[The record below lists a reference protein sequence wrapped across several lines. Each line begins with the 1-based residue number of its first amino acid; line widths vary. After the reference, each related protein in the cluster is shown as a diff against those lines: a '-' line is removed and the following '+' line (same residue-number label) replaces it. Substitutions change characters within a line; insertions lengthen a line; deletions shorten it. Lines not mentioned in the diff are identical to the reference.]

1 MLKMTKNENKKKISV
16 ILPVYN
22 DPKGV
27 SVTLNSLLEQD
38 TSVEYEILVIDNN
51 SKDDT
56 PKVIDDYEKDHPE
69 LIKSLVER
77 KIQSSYAAR
86 NKGIK
91 NAEGE
96 ILAFIDSD
104 MWVDEDW
111 LNKIAE
117 VFNENEAKYIGI
129 DVEIV
134 VEKNSFS
141 ALYDKITGFPVQD
154 YIENDHFCPTCCL
167 AVSKEIIEDVGK
179 FNENLISSGD
189 REFGHRVYENC
200 YEQSYIPEI
209 KMYHP
214 ARSSFRSHVKKWI
227 RLGRGVYQLSKNY
240 PDRYKDE
247 RRNVLNPIYY
257 IPPSPEIIEEIKER
271 GKTTRFTKKIGL
283 VSMKWIEKIFTHYG
297 YIYEKY
303 NN

>member
-38 TSVEYEILVIDNN
+38 TSLEYEILVIDNN

-56 PKVIDDYEKDHPE
+56 PKVIDNYEKSNPK
-69 LIKSLVER
+69 LIRSFVER
-77 KIQSSYAAR
+77 EVQSSYAAR
-86 NKGIK
+86 NKGID
-91 NAEGE
+91 NADGE
-96 ILAFIDSD
+96 VLAFIDSD
-104 MWVDEDW
+104 MWVSDDW
-111 LNKIAE
+111 IEKIAE
-117 VFNENEAKYIGI
+117 IFDDVEQKYFGMN
-129 DVEIV
+129 VEIV
-134 VEKNSFS
+134 DEKESFS

-167 AVSKEIIEDVGK
+167 VVSKEIIEDIGK

-189 REFGHRVYENC
+189 REFGHRVYEKG
-200 YEQSYIPEI
+200 YEQSYMPEI

-214 ARSSFRSHVKKWI
+214 ARSSFKSHVKKWI

-240 PDRYKDE
+240 PQRYSNEK
-247 RRNVLNPIYY
+247 RNVLNPIYY
-257 IPPSPEIIEEIKER
+257 IPPSPEIIEGIKER
-271 GKTTRFTKKIGL
+271 GKTARFTKNIGV

-303 NN
+303 ND